1 MSEEIL
7 INVTPRET
15 RVALVE
21 NGMLQEVHV
30 ERASRRG
37 YVGNIYKGK
46 VSRVMPGMQA
56 AFVEIGLDRA
66 AFLHASDIVRPTAPL
81 PEDGGEAPPG
91 APLPTPPINELLRD
105 GQEIIVQVV
114 KDPIGTKGARLTTHL
129 SIPSRYLVLLPYSKV
144 LGVSVRIED
153 ESERQRLKEL
163 LVELTSGQAEPA
175 ANDPAPPAARHG
187 VPEPPEVALL
197 PPPRAL
203 AAGLTPR
210 PLVAALSAAARG
222 DPEVGWPQ
230 AGPPPITNP
239 ANAQPRL
246 AGLAQPAAPLA
257 APGSAAAPALR
268 PVPAPVDRFGYI
280 VRTNAEGQPREA
292 LAEDIA
298 YLGRLW
304 SVVQENIARASV
316 GERVYEDLNLPLRAL
331 RDLMRPS
338 VESVRIDS
346 RETLERALDFVRRFM
361 PELVDRVEHY
371 PGERPIFDLYGVE
384 DEIQKALR
392 KEVPLKSGGHLVI
405 DQTEAMT
412 TIDVNTG
419 AFLGSRNLEETVF
432 RTNLE
437 AAQAA
442 ARQLRLRNLGGIV
455 IVDFIDMADEEHR
468 RQVLRQLHKA
478 MARDRA
484 KATVYDMSALGL
496 VEMTR
501 KRTTESLARQL
512 CEPCPTCSGRGILK
526 TAETVTYEIFR
537 EITRAVRQFEAKQL
551 LVLAAPQVVNR
562 ILEEDSAAV
571 AELEEFIGKTIRFQP
586 EEHYSQEQY
595 DVVLL

>member
-46 VSRVMPGMQA
+46 ISRVMPGMQA

-66 AFLHASDIVRPTAPL
+66 AFLHASDIVRLHSPLIAENGDAAP
-81 PEDGGEAPPG
+81 APIPSI
-91 APLPTPPINELLRD
+91 TELVRD
-105 GQEIIVQVV
+105 GQEIVVQVV

-153 ESERQRLKEL
+153 EAERQRLKDL
-163 LVELTSGQAEPA
+163 LADVLGET
-175 ANDPAPPAARHG
+175 
-187 VPEPPEVALL
+187 
-197 PPPRAL
+197 
-203 AAGLTPR
+203 
-210 PLVAALSAAARG
+210 
-222 DPEVGWPQ
+222 
-230 AGPPPITNP
+230 
-239 ANAQPRL
+239 RL
-246 AGLAQPAAPLA
+246 
-257 APGSAAAPALR
+257 
-268 PVPAPVDRFGYI
+268 GYI
-280 VRTNAEGQPREA
+280 VRTNAEGESREA
-292 LAEDIA
+292 LAEDID
-298 YLGRLW
+298 YLGKLW
-304 SVVQENIARASV
+304 TAVLENIGRSKV
-316 GERVYEDLNLPLRAL
+316 GERIYEDLSLPLRAL

-338 VESVRIDS
+338 IEKVRIDS
-346 RETLERALDFVRRFM
+346 RESLERAQRFVQQFM
-361 PELVDRVEHY
+361 PELAERVEHY

-392 KEVPLKSGGHLVI
+392 KEVPLKSGGYLIV

-442 ARQLRLRNLGGIV
+442 ARQLRLRNLGGI
-455 IVDFIDMADEEHR
+455 IIIDFIDMVDAEHQ
-468 RQVLRQLHKA
+468 RQVLRQLQKS
-478 MARDRA
+478 MTRDHA
-484 KATVYDMSALGL
+484 KATVYDMSPLGL

-501 KRTTESLARQL
+501 KRTTESLERQL
-512 CEPCPTCSGRGILK
+512 CEPCPACAGRGSLK

-537 EITRAVRQFEAKQL
+537 EITRAVRQFEAARL
-551 LVLAAPQVVNR
+551 LVIASPKVVAR
-562 ILEEDSAAV
+562 ITDEESAAV
-571 AELEEFIGKTIRFQP
+571 AELEEFLGKSIRFQAD
-586 EEHYSQEQY
+586 EQYLQEQF